1 MSLLSG
7 SIATRRY
14 RVLSRHPEDFREL
27 YEKAVRAHALV
38 PIDPESGS
46 GTEKSIGWCSIVDE
60 QDTDLSFSK
69 FYLDG
74 YILLSLRIDTLK
86 PARDEVKRLLK
97 QRQRELEAE
106 RKEPLSA
113 SALRE
118 LKDMITLDLRRR
130 TPPKTRIVDVLW
142 NMDAQTLLFMSHSKA
157 MNETFLR
164 LFAETFNLGLDLEG
178 PGFWANVYAEE
189 TECTRQLSRTRPT
202 LELLGGFVGLRP
214 CPRAEGASMVYQP
227 VEDTD
232 TEEVVKDA
240 AFKMELEDRRFL
252 GREFLTWLIFRARSE
267 DDYDGIFLDGKQ
279 CEAFRVVVGERVT
292 LKALGEGTGEIMA
305 RGVAPAQTP
314 DVRYAIAGG
323 LTVREVE
330 LIFEQKDR
338 GDRIWFA
345 SVSADGFD
353 MRRVRLPSLLSEED
367 DERLHERIELLG
379 EVDKMLKAAFAD
391 FLKLRL
397 STAWAAEELPK
408 MRGWLE
414 RSINVEDKA
423 S

>member
-7 SIATRRY
+7 NISTRRY
-14 RVLSRHPEDFREL
+14 RVLAQPPMDWREF

-46 GTEKSIGWCSIVDE
+46 KTEKSVGWCSIFDE

-86 PARDEVKRLLK
+86 PARDEVRRLLK

-130 TPPKTRIVDVLW
+130 TPPKTKIVDVLW

-157 MNETFLR
+157 MNEAFLR

-178 PGFWANVYAEE
+178 PGFWANGIAEE
-189 TECTRQLSRTRPT
+189 LGSVAQLSRTRPT
-202 LELLGGFVGLRP
+202 IELLGGFAGLRP
-214 CPRAEGASMVYQP
+214 CPHIADVRNMEVHQQSSAVP
-227 VEDTD
+227 EDTIKA
-232 TEEVVKDA
+232 VGV
-240 AFKMELEDRRFL
+240 ELDDRRFL
-252 GREFLTWLIFRARSE
+252 GREFLTWLIFKTSGEVDADSL
-267 DDYDGIFLDGKQ
+267 FLESKECD
-279 CEAFRVVVGERVT
+279 AFRVAIGERVT
-292 LKALGEGTGEIMA
+292 LKALGEGTGEIVA
-305 RGVAPAQTP
+305 RGVSPAQTA

-330 LIFEQKDR
+330 LIIEQGER
-338 GDRIWFA
+338 LWWA
-345 SVSADGFD
+345 SVSAEGFD
-353 MRRVRLPSLLSEED
+353 MRRVKLPSLLSEED
-367 DERLHERIELLG
+367 DERVRERIELLG
-379 EVDKMLKAAFAD
+379 DLDKILKAAFAQ

-397 STAWAAEELPK
+397 SAAWTAEELPK
-408 MRGWLE
+408 MRGWL
-414 RSINVEDKA
+414 RDSINVEV
-423 S
+423 SV